1 MKKFWRSSCILLF
14 LMAFVS
20 QFVWGI
26 DGAGVAFKV
35 TLTGKIY
42 KKLSFLVEED
52 IRPRKDFREAEWFL
66 STGELNYSFNRYLVG
81 GAGYM
86 LLCKYKSAE
95 ELRNRYYLFVTG
107 SYPVGNF
114 TFSLRE
120 RFQST
125 YKTESLHPKNYLR
138 SMFNV
143 SCRIAKTG
151 FSPFAYVEIYNNTG
165 FKGGMNTDKIR
176 YSAGTNYQ
184 LNKQNIF
191 QTYYRYHTFNVD
203 DPVNYRHVIG
213 MSYTHR
219 F

>member
-1 MKKFWRSSCILLF
+1 MKRFWRSSCILL
-14 LMAFVS
+14 LLIAFVS
-20 QFVWGI
+20 QFVRGI

-42 KKLSFLVEED
+42 KKLSFMIEED
-52 IRPRKDFREAEWFL
+52 VRPNKSFCEAEWFL
-66 STGELNYSFNRYLVG
+66 TTGELNYSFNRYLVG

-95 ELRNRYYLFVTG
+95 ELRNRYYVFATA

-125 YKTESLHPKNYLR
+125 YKTESLHPANYLR
-138 SMFNV
+138 SMLNV
-143 SCRIAKTG
+143 SYHIAKTG
-151 FSPFAYVEIYNNTG
+151 FSPFAYIEVYNNTG
-165 FKGGMNTDKIR
+165 SRKSMNTDKIR
-176 YSAGTNYQ
+176 YSAGTNYR
-184 LNKQNIF
+184 LDKQNIF
-191 QTYYRYHTFNVD
+191 QVYYRYHTFNVD
-203 DPVNYRHVIG
+203 DAVNYRQAIG
-213 MSYTHR
+213 LSYTHH